1 MGEYLT
7 LLTQVKNYIYNGRYD
22 AACQTLKNLLNSLN
36 VDYNVAKTAADKE
49 KTSKAIK
56 RLLPA
61 LDELKKGIVTEVS
74 AEVLKLDKYRL
85 GMGSISAGIGG
96 YGNNAPAPQ
105 QPPVNNP
112 SPAPQQPPKSG
123 EPANSGGIKPF
134 IPGGK
139 GNGRKFVGSNNML
152 MPLLLDDYIGQ
163 EKAKK
168 SLRISIGAAKKTGRP
183 LAHLLICSPYG
194 LGKTTLA
201 NIIAN
206 EVQMPFFNV
215 NATNLKDVRALSLYF
230 SKIQDSG
237 IVFIDEIH
245 TLKKEVQ
252 TVLLSIMTD
261 FAVSLIDDDGNEQR
275 FDLPPFTL
283 IGATTQAG
291 ELLKPFLNRFAV
303 LELEDYT
310 EEDKLILVKSKFD
323 KMGYPVEEDAIGEI
337 SRRCRGVPRT
347 IETYVKGVIDVAI
360 SRDEKVVTKETADEY
375 FDIHEVDPLGLTKN
389 DIKILRMLDEAK
401 KPLALITL
409 ESKTSIQREDIEFRY
424 EPYLIKLGFLDKTMQ
439 GRIITGKGM
448 KYLHPDDDSDGASF
462 NGGEGGEDDKPDI
475 IPYVPDVPDDKGDIT
490 PDGDGED
497 VGGDFFDEEDSE
509 NAPFDSSDEEDIYG
523 EDESVNEQS
532 DEPSDDKD
540 DGDDDI

>member
-7 LLTQVKNYIYNGRYD
+7 LFTQVKEYIYGGRYS
-22 AACQTLKNLLNSLN
+22 AACETLKRLLNSLN
-36 VDYNVAKTAADKE
+36 VDYNVAKTAADRE
-49 KTSKAIK
+49 KTRKAIK

-74 AEVLKLDKYRL
+74 AEALKLDKRRL
-85 GMGSISAGIGG
+85 GFDSGKKDTGADFGGG
-96 YGNNAPAPQ
+96 YVGKAEDGEVPAPGQ
-105 QPPVNNP
+105 PQPPT
-112 SPAPQQPPKSG
+112 
-123 EPANSGGIKPF
+123 GGIKPF
-134 IPGGK
+134 IPNGK

-261 FAVSLIDDDGNEQR
+261 FAVTLIDDDGNEQR

-323 KMGYPVEEDAIGEI
+323 KMGYPVEEDAVGEI

-360 SRDEKVVTKETADEY
+360 SRDEKVVTGATADEY

-389 DIKILRMLDEAK
+389 DIKILRMLDEAQ

-409 ESKTSIQREDIEFRY
+409 ESKTGIQREDIEFRY

-439 GRIITGKGM
+439 GRIITRKGK
-448 KYLHPDDDSDGASF
+448 KYLHPEDSDGESA
-462 NGGEGGEDDKPDI
+462 GDPDI
-475 IPYVPDVPDDKGDIT
+475 IPYTPDVEGDKSDIT
-490 PDGDGED
+490 PDGDVEGVE
-497 VGGDFFDEEDSE
+497 GDFFDEENEENSE
-509 NAPFDSSDEEDIYG
+509 NTPYDSSDEEDIYG
-523 EDESVNEQS
+523 GDESEA
-532 DEPSDDKD
+532 D
-540 DGDDDI
+540 DGADGNGEI